1 MGPIGSQICHLGIH
15 VIRSIYNKPY
25 QVGNL
30 DGFPAPHVLAME
42 RECSFRLVS
51 TLSQMLSNQSLRS
64 HLSLHVILF
73 QEIQVFKKS
82 PAPLQLK

>member
-1 MGPIGSQICHLGIH
+1 MIGY
-15 VIRSIYNKPY
+15 IYSKPY
-25 QVGNL
+25 QVGNSDDSL
-30 DGFPAPHVLAME
+30 VSRVLAMG
-42 RECSFRLVS
+42 RECFFRLVS
-51 TLSQMLSNQSLRS
+51 TLDQMLSNQSLRS